1 MLAMQITTAHSNSTP
16 HPPRK
21 AASNGISELSFGGA
35 GVGAMST
42 PRSLLTVGSDTLVVS
57 SENRLVTA
65 DSDWGSAVD
74 KMLHV
79 LQLDSGPGREML
91 A

>member
-1 MLAMQITTAHSNSTP
+1 
-16 HPPRK
+16 
-21 AASNGISELSFGGA
+21 
-35 GVGAMST
+35 MST

-74 KMLHV
+74 KMLHL
-79 LQLDSGPGREML
+79 LQLGSGPGREML